1 MSGIA
6 FDAASLAL
14 ASACAA
20 ALLVVWLSIV
30 ASLRKRASGRA
41 ALLSLL
47 VLPAPPLAWRAGLRA
62 RAIAMPVLAIAY
74 AVIRIVSR

>member
-6 FDAASLAL
+6 FDATSLAL

-30 ASLRKRASGRA
+30 VSLRKRVSGRA

-47 VLPAPPLAWRAGLRA
+47 VLPAPPLAWRAGLRT
-62 RAIAMPVLAIAY
+62 RAIAMPALALAY